1 MLITSLMIAVGAT
14 PLFNVT
20 AGTAP
25 IALTGVGCV
34 GIELRLMDCLLGS
47 YVEGVY
53 YHSYIVGVRCL
64 AASTGPGACWQCQA
78 LSCLITQQAIILYK
92 RSLFLLNT
100 SELIADISSH
110 MRVSS

>member
-1 MLITSLMIAVGAT
+1 MIAVGAT
-14 PLFNVT
+14 PLFNIT

-25 IALTGVGCV
+25 IALVGVYCS
-34 GIELRLMDCLLGS
+34 GIELRLMDCSLSS
-47 YVEGVY
+47 YVRHDCD
-53 YHSYIVGVRCL
+53 HSDDVGVRCL
-64 AASTGPGACWQCQA
+64 AASPGSGVCLYLLECQA
-78 LSCLITQQAIILYK
+78 ISCLITQQTIILYI